1 MISKESAIYELNS
14 LKDYILTRETKEAL
28 DMAISALE
36 KQIAKKPRI
45 DYNGVIH
52 KEHCP
57 NCNRSLFPNEHHCE
71 CGQRIDL
78 DEGDTE

>member
-1 MISKESAIYELNS
+1 MTE
-14 LKDYILTRETKEAL
+14 RETIIALNMVEAYGIANTAKER
-28 DMAISALE
+28 AISALE
-36 KQIAKKPRI
+36 KQIPKKPRI

-71 CGQRIDL
+71 CGQRIDW
-78 DEGDTE
+78 EGDSE